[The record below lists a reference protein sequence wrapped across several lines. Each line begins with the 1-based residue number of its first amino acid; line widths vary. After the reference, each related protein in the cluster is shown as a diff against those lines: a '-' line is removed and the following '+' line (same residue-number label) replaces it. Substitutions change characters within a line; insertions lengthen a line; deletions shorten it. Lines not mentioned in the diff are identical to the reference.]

1 MSSDTV
7 LKDNKAESE
16 AIAKNIKGLSDKIEE
31 NFTKASNLFLN
42 GDSFDWAGKDAD
54 AYKEKLGVLKDKVVS
69 SIDELSKL
77 SANIQKQSNQIE
89 EQDITNKDTAED
101 LFYK

>member
-42 GDSFDWAGKDAD
+42 GDPSEWAGKDAD
-54 AYKEKLGVLKDKVVS
+54 AYKQKLQDLAKKVQNSISDIQYLSDKIQFLSDQISEK
-69 SIDELSKL
+69 
-77 SANIQKQSNQIE
+77 
-89 EQDITNKDTAED
+89 DITNKDTAED

>member
-16 AIAKNIKGLSDKIEE
+16 AISKNIKGLSDKIEE

-69 SIDELSKL
+69 SIKEIEDLSN
-77 SANIQKQSNQIE
+77 NIQKQSNQIE

>member
-1 MSSDTV
+1 MNSDTV

-69 SIDELSKL
+69 SIKEIEDLSN
-77 SANIQKQSNQIE
+77 NIQKQSNQIE

>member
-54 AYKEKLGVLKDKVVS
+54 TYKEKLGVLKDKVVS
-69 SIDELSKL
+69 SIKEIEDLSN
-77 SANIQKQSNQIE
+77 NIQKQSNQIE

>member
-1 MSSDTV
+1 MNSDTV

-42 GDSFDWAGKDAD
+42 GDPFDWAGKDAD
-54 AYKEKLGVLKDKVVS
+54 AYKQKLEELKVKVTS
-69 SIDELSKL
+69 SIEEFNKL
-77 SANIQKQSNQIE
+77 SNYISNSSEQIGE
-89 EQDITNKDTAED
+89 HDKGNEHKAQNDLTN
-101 LFYK
+101 